1 MDSSPCELWVTVRYT
16 RAACA
21 LNLSCMSQNRKTV
34 RLGISLT
41 TRAAMVGVVCL
52 CDWPC
57 LKKKRFRFARGL
69 RRHHHLVNPLGS
81 PDGLFFLFY
90 LHSFAHLPLLPI
102 IKNMTAIVDLI
113 DAAADRIRDD
123 ELLADKKRVTH
134 SFPPS
139 TTPLTHAPQF
149 ESFKLGG
156 APPALL
162 SQSSRRHS
170 HSRSHS
176 RNVSVSISVSPSLS
190 FSSSFHDISLS
201 SSSNSISSLSQPG
214 PTAKRNSHH
223 RRRSSVSTRRE
234 SAEVMGVA
242 LPTLSTSN
250 SEDNMNLGDK
260 DSIRRRAL
268 WALEGKPSPDGFSPV
283 EIPELSTPEIE
294 RRMSEL
300 RMFISVLFV
309 PQLTPRYSEQAIV
322 SSLHGQLY
330 LRFEWPRQ
338 HTRLI

>member
-1 MDSSPCELWVTVRYT
+1 M
-16 RAACA
+16 
-21 LNLSCMSQNRKTV
+21 
-34 RLGISLT
+34 SLT

-52 CDWPC
+52 AVFEE
-57 LKKKRFRFARGL
+57 KKRFGFARVFVATTISSIL
-69 RRHHHLVNPLGS
+69 LALPTV
-81 PDGLFFLFY
+81 LFFLFY
-90 LHSFAHLPLLPI
+90 LHSFALLPLLPI
-102 IKNMTAIVDLI
+102 IKNMTAIVDRV

-156 APPALL
+156 APPALS

-176 RNVSVSISVSPSLS
+176 RNVSVSVSPSLS

-201 SSSNSISSLSQPG
+201 SSHSSSNSISSLAQPG

-223 RRRSSVSTRRE
+223 RCRSSVSTRRE

-242 LPTLSTSN
+242 LLTLSTSN

-268 WALEGKPSPDGFSPV
+268 LSLEGKPSPDGFSPRV
-283 EIPELSTPEIE
+283 K
-294 RRMSEL
+294 
-300 RMFISVLFV
+300 
-309 PQLTPRYSEQAIV
+309 
-322 SSLHGQLY
+322 
-330 LRFEWPRQ
+330 
-338 HTRLI
+338 HTRD

>member
-1 MDSSPCELWVTVRYT
+1 
-16 RAACA
+16 
-21 LNLSCMSQNRKTV
+21 
-34 RLGISLT
+34 
-41 TRAAMVGVVCL
+41 
-52 CDWPC
+52 
-57 LKKKRFRFARGL
+57 
-69 RRHHHLVNPLGS
+69 
-81 PDGLFFLFY
+81 
-90 LHSFAHLPLLPI
+90 
-102 IKNMTAIVDLI
+102 MTAIVDLI

-309 PQLTPRYSEQAIV
+309 SQLTPRYSEQAIV

>member
-1 MDSSPCELWVTVRYT
+1 VFEE
-16 RAACA
+16 
-21 LNLSCMSQNRKTV
+21 
-34 RLGISLT
+34 
-41 TRAAMVGVVCL
+41 
-52 CDWPC
+52 
-57 LKKKRFRFARGL
+57 KKRFGFARVFVATTISSIL
-69 RRHHHLVNPLGS
+69 LALPTVF
-81 PDGLFFLFY
+81 FFLFY

-102 IKNMTAIVDLI
+102 IKNMTAIVDRI

-149 ESFKLGG
+149 ECFKLGG
-156 APPALL
+156 APPALS

-176 RNVSVSISVSPSLS
+176 RNVSVSVSVSPSLS

-201 SSSNSISSLSQPG
+201 SSHSSSNSISSLAQPG

-268 WALEGKPSPDGFSPV
+268 WALEGKSSPDGFSPV

-294 RRMSEL
+294 RRISEL
-300 RMFISVLFV
+300 RMFIS
-309 PQLTPRYSEQAIV
+309 YSF
-322 SSLHGQLY
+322 SPS
-330 LRFEWPRQ
+330 
-338 HTRLI
+338 